1 MDLGRIIQ
9 AFEQGGTPVVRTD
22 FSDDESW
29 ELVVYELT
37 KPDDDGVEA
46 HVTPVEDRAL
56 AGVTGD
62 VLGGAFDGQGMS
74 YGYVVL
80 ADARSMAEAAAGV
93 DLTVDYVDLSV
104 ADDEDA
110 ELFESFPGNTFRCA
124 ALSSRPSR
132 STCRWATGT
141 SSSSPTTSQR
151 TESSEVSRRRR
162 RPNY

>member
-22 FSDDESW
+22 FSDDEAW
-29 ELVVYELT
+29 ELVIYELT

-80 ADARSMAEAAAGV
+80 ADSSTMAEAVDGV

-104 ADDEDA
+104 AEGDEA
-110 ELFESFPGNTFRCA
+110 ELSESYPGRTFRCA
-124 ALSSRPSR
+124 ALQFPSI
-132 STCRWATGT
+132 
-141 SSSSPTTSQR
+141 
-151 TESSEVSRRRR
+151 EVNLSLANMDFAEFADNVAADGVFRGFR
-162 RPNY
+162 

>member
-46 HVTPVEDRAL
+46 HVTPVDDRAL
-56 AGVTGD
+56 AGVSGGE
-62 VLGGAFDGQGMS
+62 LGGAFDGQGMS

-80 ADARSMAEAAAGV
+80 ADARSMAEAADGV
-93 DLTVDYVDLSV
+93 ELTVDYVDLSV
-104 ADDEDA
+104 ADDEDG
-110 ELFESFPGNTFRCA
+110 EPSESFPGNTFRCA
-124 ALSSRPSR
+124 ALQFPSIEVNLSQGNR
-132 STCRWATGT
+132 DFTEFADNVGT
-141 SSSSPTTSQR
+141 DGVFRGFTH
-151 TESSEVSRRRR
+151 
-162 RPNY
+162 

>member
-29 ELVVYELT
+29 ELVIYELT

-46 HVTPVEDRAL
+46 HLTPVEDRAL
-56 AGVTGD
+56 TGITGD

-80 ADARSMAEAAAGV
+80 ADARSMAEAAEGV

-104 ADDEDA
+104 ADEDDA
-110 ELFESFPGNTFRCA
+110 EVFESFPGRTFRCA
-124 ALSSRPSR
+124 APQFASVEVNLSL
-132 STCRWATGT
+132 ANMDF
-141 SSSSPTTSQR
+141 
-151 TESSEVSRRRR
+151 SEFADNVGSDGVFRGFSG
-162 RPNY
+162 

>member
-46 HVTPVEDRAL
+46 HVTPVEDRSL
-56 AGVTGD
+56 AGVGGE

-74 YGYVVL
+74 YGYVAL
-80 ADARSMAEAAAGV
+80 ADARSMAEAQAGGEV
-93 DLTVDYVDLSV
+93 TVDYVDLSV

-110 ELFESFPGNTFRCA
+110 EQFESFPGRTFRCA
-124 ALSSRPSR
+124 ALQFPSV
-132 STCRWATGT
+132 
-141 SSSSPTTSQR
+141 
-151 TESSEVSRRRR
+151 EVNLSLANVDFAELADSVAADGVFRGFA
-162 RPNY
+162 

>member
-22 FSDDESW
+22 FSDDEAW

-56 AGVTGD
+56 ANVTGD

-74 YGYVVL
+74 YGYLVL

-93 DLTVDYVDLSV
+93 DLTVDYVDLSIS
-104 ADDEDA
+104 DLEDA
-110 ELFESFPGNTFRCA
+110 ELGESFPGRTFRCA
-124 ALSSRPSR
+124 ARQFPSVEVNLSI
-132 STCRWATGT
+132 ANVKFA
-141 SSSSPTTSQR
+141 
-151 TESSEVSRRRR
+151 EVADNVAADGVFRGFS
-162 RPNY
+162 